1 MDLLPIKGAAY
12 MKLKMIITGVIFLL
26 ILTVTGCTNEETA
39 QGIDDEEMRFQGI
52 LVGETTYDDL
62 LALDITPLK
71 DIDLN
76 SLVNLT
82 TEPMSGHF
90 LQYEG
95 FDVVAQEKVQSI
107 NIYEDYSG
115 SLYGDLHMGDN
126 LDALLSKLPQKPEEY
141 VMKATDETP
150 LQTDKSSAAQIV
162 FYDENDVLQSQ
173 IIILYSAEGRTM
185 QFEFD
190 AAEKL
195 KCVRINN

>member
-1 MDLLPIKGAAY
+1 

>member
-1 MDLLPIKGAAY
+1 M
-12 MKLKMIITGVIFLL
+12 MKRKKFMPVFLILLL
-26 ILTVTGCTNEETA
+26 IIILIGCAEEKMPA
-39 QGIDDEEMRFQGI
+39 GLNDEEMRFEGI
-52 LVGETTYDDL
+52 LVGETSYADL
-62 LALDITPLK
+62 LALDMEPLA
-71 DIDLN
+71 DIDL
-76 SLVNLT
+76 SALGNLS
-82 TEPMSGHF
+82 EEAMSGHF
-90 LQYEG
+90 LQYAG
-95 FDVVAQEKVQSI
+95 FEVAAQEKVQSI

-162 FYDENDVLQSQ
+162 FYDENDVLQSK
-173 IIILYSAEGRTM
+173 IVILYSAEGRTM

-195 KCVRINN
+195 KFVRINN